1 MLCHLTFKPN
11 NLHEKSSRRSYIC
24 QKCLIFQYFSETN
37 HKLIEVAN
45 LNDTIINLLLINLRF
60 PPYF

>member
-24 QKCLIFQYFSETN
+24 QKYFSETN
-37 HKLIEVAN
+37 HKLIEVVFAD